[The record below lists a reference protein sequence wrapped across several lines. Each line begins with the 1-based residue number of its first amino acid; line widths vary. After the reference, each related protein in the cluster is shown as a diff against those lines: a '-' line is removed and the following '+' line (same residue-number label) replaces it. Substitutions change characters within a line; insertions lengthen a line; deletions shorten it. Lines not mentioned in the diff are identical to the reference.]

1 MNPLVKAGRRGCGW
15 WLPLGALALGS
26 VPQAARAEQWLIENS
41 LATRYESNDN
51 AALVQS
57 SPGTMNTLSLSSAL
71 AASRKTESSATRLD
85 VLASSVRQ
93 WGPGEQDRVD
103 GRLGLEQTWADPLNS
118 FRFGAQYLQD
128 FNSAVD
134 SADVAVARGRRRTK
148 TLSGA
153 WSRSLT
159 ERVSVELETT
169 LDRTAYG
176 LPPPQAVDFRNDELS
191 TGLSYRWAELTTVS
205 LNASHAKYRTEADT
219 NRSTTDQV
227 SLGFSHTWSER
238 NSLSLSLGSYR
249 TRTVGLRSRL
259 VCPLDPSFCDAGF
272 VQPVLGF
279 ERAYTS
285 GRGLQF
291 NLSQRHQL
299 DERTELSFS
308 ASRQQAPSGAGVVV
322 RSDTLRASASH
333 SFSDLLKA
341 SASYSQ
347 SRSTYES
354 LEGSDVRPAQ
364 QNFSLSFSRQLA
376 PDLSV
381 QAGYQFSRADG
392 VAPGQGARANSVS
405 VSLQYDWPRFDAAR

>member
-1 MNPLVKAGRRGCGW
+1 MNPSVKAGRGGLGW
-15 WLPLGALALGS
+15 WLPLGALALGT
-26 VPQAARAEQWLIENS
+26 VPQASRAEQWLIENS

-51 AALVQS
+51 AALVPS

-103 GRLGLEQTWADPLNS
+103 GRLGLEQTLADPLNS
-118 FRFGAQYLQD
+118 FRLGAQYLQD
-128 FNSAVD
+128 FNNATD
-134 SADVAVARGRRRTK
+134 SADVTVARGRRRTK

-159 ERVSVELETT
+159 ERVSLDLETT

-191 TGLSYRWAELTTVS
+191 TGLSYRWAEFTTVS

-219 NRSTTDQV
+219 SRSTTDQI
-227 SLGFSHTWSER
+227 SLGFSRSWSER
-238 NSLSLSLGSYR
+238 SSLSLSLGSYR
-249 TRTVGLRSRL
+249 TRTVGLRSR
-259 VCPLDPSFCDAGF
+259 VFCPLTIDFCNDGLPLDVATDR
-272 VQPVLGF
+272 V
-279 ERAYTS
+279 YTS
-285 GRGLQF
+285 ARGLQF
-291 NLSQRHQL
+291 NLSQRYQL
-299 DERTELSFS
+299 DERTDLSFS
-308 ASRQQAPSGAGVVV
+308 AARQQAPSGAGVVV

-333 SFSDLLKA
+333 SFSELLKA

-354 LEGSDVRPAQ
+354 LEGSNVRPAQ

-381 QAGYQFSRADG
+381 QGGYQFSRADG
-392 VAPGQGARANSVS
+392 VVPGQGARANSVS
-405 VSLQYDWPRFDAAR
+405 LSLQYDWPRFDAAR

>member
-1 MNPLVKAGRRGCGW
+1 MTPLVNAGRRGRGW
-15 WLPLGALALGS
+15 WFPLGALVLGT
-26 VPQAARAEQWLIENS
+26 VPQAAHAEQWVLENS

-51 AALVQS
+51 AALVHNS
-57 SPGTMNTLSLSSAL
+57 AGTMNTLSLSSAL
-71 AASRKTESSATRLD
+71 AASRKTENSATRLNAL
-85 VLASSVRQ
+85 VSSVRQ

-103 GRLGLEQTWADPLNS
+103 GRLGLEQTLADPLNS
-118 FRFGAQYLQD
+118 FRLGTQYLQD
-128 FNSAVD
+128 FNSTVD
-134 SADVAVARGRRRTK
+134 SADVTVARGRRRTK

-153 WSRSLT
+153 WSRSLS
-159 ERVSVELETT
+159 ERVSAELETT

-176 LPPPQAVDFRNDELS
+176 MPPPQAVDFRNDSLS
-191 TGLSYRWAELTTVS
+191 AGISYRWAELTSVN
-205 LNASHAKYRTEADT
+205 LNASHSKYRTEADT
-219 NRSTTDQV
+219 SRSTTDQI
-227 SLGFSHTWSER
+227 SLGFSHAWSER

-249 TRTVGLRSRL
+249 TRTAGLRSRL
-259 VCPLDPSFCDAGF
+259 VCPLAPSFCDAGF
-272 VQPVLGF
+272 VQPVVSF

-291 NLSQRHQL
+291 NLSQRYQL
-299 DERTELSFS
+299 DERTDLAFS
-308 ASRQQAPSGAGVVV
+308 AARQQAPSGAGVVV

-354 LEGSDVRPAQ
+354 LEGSSLRPAQ
-364 QNFSLSFSRQLA
+364 QSFSLSFSRQLA
-376 PDLSV
+376 ADLSV